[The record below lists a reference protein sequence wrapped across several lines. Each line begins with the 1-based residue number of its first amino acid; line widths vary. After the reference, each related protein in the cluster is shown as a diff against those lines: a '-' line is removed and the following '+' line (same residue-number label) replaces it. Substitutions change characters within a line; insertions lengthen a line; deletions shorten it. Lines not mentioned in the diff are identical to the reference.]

1 MIPALPARICF
12 SGEMSEI
19 RRRSSRQIFA
29 NQWLTLRE
37 DAIEYPDGS
46 SGRYTVVDKADFALV
61 IPYTDGGFWLVEQ
74 FRYPVG
80 SREWEFPQG
89 GWPAGSGGSAAELA
103 AAELAEETGFAADR
117 LDHLGRLFTAY
128 GYSSQRYDVFLA
140 TGLRAG
146 EPHREVTEAD
156 MVHRWFPEPDLRAM
170 VRRGA
175 FRDAHSV
182 AALTLLDLFRSG

>member
-1 MIPALPARICF
+1 V
-12 SGEMSEI
+12 SEI
-19 RRRSSRQIFA
+19 RQRSTRQVFA

-37 DAIEYPDGS
+37 DGIEYPDGS
-46 SGRYTVVDKADFALV
+46 TGRYTVVEKPDFALV
-61 IPYTDGGFWLVEQ
+61 IPQGDGGFWLVQQ

-89 GWPAGSGGSAAELA
+89 GWPAAAAGSAEELA
-103 AAELAEETGFAADR
+103 AAELAEETGLRAGR
-117 LDHLGRLFTAY
+117 LLHLGRLFTAY

-140 TGLRAG
+140 TDLQVGQ
-146 EPHREVTEAD
+146 PNREDTEAD
-156 MVHRWFPEPDLRAM
+156 MVHRWFAEQEVRDM

-182 AALTLLDLFRSG
+182 AALTLLDAFRAG